1 MGRQLDPGD
10 MQALHAELTL
20 VMTLPVAGKLE
31 LVIGQQAQGLVPQGA
46 MGASQRQQL
55 QIVMLAVAPHILPGQ
70 LRLAALLPEG
80 PADGSQ
86 QQDSKHFSHQRV
98 PSVMYGLGRASQRKA
113 QPHLEWLYRGE
124 QSTYGLA
131 EGLAALGV
139 TQSCQHI
146 IAQGGQCHQLGKDLI
161 EELGGLQG

>member
-10 MQALHAELTL
+10 MQALHAELAL
-20 VMTLPVAGKLE
+20 VMALPVAGELE

-55 QIVMLAVAPHILPGQ
+55 QIVVLAVAPHVLPGQ

-86 QQDSKHFSHQRV
+86 QLDSKHFSHQRV
-98 PSVMYGLGRASQRKA
+98 PSVMYGLGRAS
-113 QPHLEWLYRGE
+113 RGKHGRTE
-124 QSTYGLA
+124 SGYTEANSRPMAWPRASLRSGSRSLA
-131 EGLAALGV
+131 SISLRRAGSV
-139 TQSCQHI
+139 TSS
-146 IAQGGQCHQLGKDLI
+146 AKT
-161 EELGGLQG
+161 